1 MISLQVKYSAQSF
14 LTGDVIAARSV
25 DHVYCEGDC
34 KKKWVEAGRS
44 IESWTS
50 AFAIIYLSDCED
62 INDPII
68 QKLLTPYSDDPDAPY
83 KRKYF
88 VEMPSNT
95 EDAHRVL
102 IRSTGETIATLAEIN
117 ALTAERI

>member
-1 MISLQVKYSAQSF
+1 MISLQVKYSVQSF
-14 LTGDVIAARSV
+14 LTGDVIAVRSG

-34 KKKWVEAGRS
+34 KKKWLEAGRS
-44 IESWTS
+44 AKSWTS

-62 INDPII
+62 INDLLI
-68 QKLLTPYSDDPDAPY
+68 QELLTPYSDDPDAPY

-88 VEMPSNT
+88 IQMPDNT

-117 ALTAERI
+117 ALTVERI

>member
-14 LTGDVIAARSV
+14 LTGDVIAVRSGE
-25 DHVYCEGDC
+25 HAYCEGDC
-34 KKKWVEAGRS
+34 KKKWVQAGRS

-50 AFAIIYLSDCED
+50 AFAIIYLSDCKG
-62 INDPII
+62 INDPVI
-68 QKLLTPYSDDPDAPY
+68 QKLLIPYSDDPDALY

-88 VEMPSNT
+88 IQMPDNT

-102 IRSTGETIATLAEIN
+102 IRSIGETTATLAEIN
-117 ALTAERI
+117 ALTVERI